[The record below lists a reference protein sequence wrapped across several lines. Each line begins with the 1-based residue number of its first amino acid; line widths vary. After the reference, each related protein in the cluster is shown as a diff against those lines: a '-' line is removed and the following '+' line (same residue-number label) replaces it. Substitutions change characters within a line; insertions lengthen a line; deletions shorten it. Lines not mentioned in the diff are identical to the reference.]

1 MNPPSSSWPTGNP
14 LPQNFGTKELT
25 PIAMSAWRAG
35 LWSSRSSFANP
46 PMNVSPTLIVS
57 LDSEMEQDKWVEI
70 YLAGGTDAGDN
81 QASDAS
87 QSFCCI

>member
-1 MNPPSSSWPTGNP
+1 
-14 LPQNFGTKELT
+14 
-25 PIAMSAWRAG
+25 
-35 LWSSRSSFANP
+35 
-46 PMNVSPTLIVS
+46 MNVSPTLIVS

-87 QSFCCI
+87 HSFCCI